1 MGSGKSG
8 WCKSDMDAI
17 GGRNII
23 SVLVRLGLSR
33 HVCIQRRTLR
43 I

>member
-8 WCKSDMDAI
+8 WCKSDMDEI

-33 HVCIQRRTLR
+33 HVCIQRRTLH